1 MSQIGCTVKHETNH
15 FHLGFQEEKITEW
28 ATTEAQGRLC
38 AHVWQHQWDTN
49 YWETYTPVANWAS
62 VRLLLALSH
71 VHGLESKSIYFVL
84 EFPQAT
90 LDTEVHM
97 EILFGFERQHDE
109 KTYVLKLKRSTH
121 VPKQNN

>member
-1 MSQIGCTVKHETNH
+1 MGH
-15 FHLGFQEEKITEW
+15 
-28 ATTEAQGRLC
+28 
-38 AHVWQHQWDTN
+38 N
-49 YWETYTPVANWAS
+49 YWETCTQVANWAS

-71 VHGLESKSIYFVL
+71 VHGLESNSIDFVL
-84 EFPQAT
+84 SFPQAA

-121 VPKQNN
+121 VPKQNNYNF